1 MEPKNNT
8 SKSPRHVP
16 KSITYEIQ
24 ISMFSVVEQFIRD
37 SLRYLEYE
45 CGLNP
50 RDIRISIPKR
60 VSEAMHYYYK
70 EKYSISW
77 QNHFP
82 TKYQNVDII
91 QNYKN
96 EIAVYCIYFEKHENE
111 LIRILNLQQ

>member
-1 MEPKNNT
+1 
-8 SKSPRHVP
+8 
-16 KSITYEIQ
+16 
-24 ISMFSVVEQFIRD
+24 
-37 SLRYLEYE
+37 
-45 CGLNP
+45 
-50 RDIRISIPKR
+50 
-60 VSEAMHYYYK
+60 MHYYYK